1 VTRCFIALGSN
12 LDDPESQL
20 RRAVQ
25 ELRSLPQ
32 TQIYCISPLYQNP
45 AVGPGEQPDYL
56 NAVVALDTKL
66 APQELLHALQTIE
79 TNQGRRREIRWG
91 ARSLDLDI
99 LLYGAT
105 QLNEPDL
112 QIPHPRML
120 LRNFVLYP
128 LFDLAPDLQL
138 PDGSSLSSHLD
149 SCSNRGLSR
158 LAIQIQE

>member
-1 VTRCFIALGSN
+1 VIRCFIALGSN

-25 ELRSLPQ
+25 QLHALRQ
-32 TQIYCISPLYQNP
+32 THVHDVSPVYQNP

-56 NAVVALDTKL
+56 NAVVALDSNL
-66 APQELLHALQTIE
+66 SPRELLQVLQTIE
-79 TNQGRRREIRWG
+79 NNQGRRRDIRWG

-99 LLYGAT
+99 LLYGDMR
-105 QLNEPDL
+105 LDEPDL

-120 LRNFVLYP
+120 QRNFVLYP
-128 LFDLAPDLQL
+128 LFDIAPDLQL

>member
-1 VTRCFIALGSN
+1 MIRSFIALGSN

-25 ELRSLPQ
+25 QLGALPQ
-32 TQIYCISPLYQNP
+32 TEVRGISPVYQNP

-56 NAVVALDTKL
+56 NAVVELSTALS
-66 APQELLHALQTIE
+66 PRELLQALQTIE
-79 TNQGRRREIRWG
+79 NNQGRRREVRWG

-99 LLYGAT
+99 LLYGEI
-105 QLNEPDL
+105 QLNEPGL

-128 LFDLAPDLQL
+128 LHDIAPKLQL

-158 LAIQIQE
+158 LTLQLQE